1 MEGGKLSRS
10 FLQRCHCIHG
20 SQLKCG
26 KSLQRNHSKRFEVCS
41 LQLRSDFQPGNAED
55 RRGLIFCFGGGI
67 LGILLCR
74 DPVILGEKDVGVSHE
89 PVWDSLGWGK
99 ARVGMFSN
107 SSGSQGGGGILL
119 STTWVPRVWVA
130 SSWVGGA
137 SGEVLSGRI
146 SESPKMSI
154 LLPGPGALGQ
164 PMMVSSKDAILFSYV
179 TFFPPPILE
188 QSEAAEKLW
197 FWKLLKHKT
206 EEWRSQSQT
215 PHLSLHGLPT

>member
-26 KSLQRNHSKRFEVCS
+26 KSLQWNHSKRFEVCS
-41 LQLRSDFQPGNAED
+41 LQLRSDSQSGNAEV
-55 RRGLIFCFGGGI
+55 RRGLICCFGDGI
-67 LGILLCR
+67 LGTLLCR

-89 PVWDSLGWGK
+89 PVWDS
-99 ARVGMFSN
+99 AVRE
-107 SSGSQGGGGILL
+107 SQGGNVSIHQAPRGAGGILL
-119 STTWVPRVWVA
+119 SATWVPRVWVA

-154 LLPGPGALGQ
+154 LLPGPGVLGQ
-164 PMMVSSKDAILFSYV
+164 PMIVSSKDAILFSYL
-179 TFFPPPILE
+179 TFLPPPILE